1 MVSVYFETETQ
12 SELIGVFESEY
23 TLKECLP
30 ALEAYAASA
39 GMKVVT
45 HTTEKSIND
54 IRPLLKSDDCDY

>member
-1 MVSVYFETETQ
+1 MVLVFFETETQ
-12 SELIGVFESEY
+12 SELMGVFESEY

-54 IRPLLKSDDCDY
+54 MRLLFRGR